1 MCNDGKVLD
10 EEKVRFIQ
18 DDIYCITHSLIK
30 KSNGHYLQKNL
41 ISLIGIPYYK
51 QLKYQIVK
59 NCMTDLIPKFSIYF
73 PISPEQAKLFIK
85 QGGLKQ
91 LKDELKSIV
100 DKDINLFI
108 DNYEIGSFFVT
119 FGIIIKKIGKKV
131 KNFITKKDK
140 KKIELIEKTIELV
153 ESKHFSCLQNLT
165 PNAVSFVNQKSFE
178 NIEENKIKIKEFLD
192 NKINKKEDDEI
203 SVLSNSTAGSINN
216 IIITEKDEEILM
228 EEVENILI
236 NQENKL
242 IEEMETIENLS
253 KTNNKFAEEFNL
265 ALKDSIFEFHKTGL
279 IIVNKDKDYDEYNKR
294 KEECNNLK
302 TKFLFHGTKI
312 EYSSEILP
320 NNFKVGKD
328 CWYGLGIYFS
338 DQLDYARYYWNGW
351 DTENSCIN
359 KIPKIDES
367 FSLIVSEV
375 YYDETK
381 YEQIYDFKYHI
392 KLDHMP
398 DYNEIFNKY
407 KEKIIQKNGIHYVE
421 VDGKTTKVFPKNE
434 KPNNKLFIGREYVIT
449 YQEQILPIYGITL
462 QRNEYCIIWHDPN
475 FSGGKYKYELMER
488 KKYAEQM
495 TNFNIYYETNEKD
508 ALKLIWK
515 KKYNKII
522 LISNCG
528 DNFAGRNFID
538 KARKILQ
545 FNAMVLFFGA
555 WEGHLNWIKD
565 YPNSLFTNTDKFYRE
580 YIRNFNEEGL
590 LKLKNNIE
598 EYVHLLNPTF
608 SNYKFKDFE
617 NHLTYPLYEK
627 YKNGGKYSQLD
638 CSEYCEN

>member
-1 MCNDGKVLD
+1 
-10 EEKVRFIQ
+10 
-18 DDIYCITHSLIK
+18 
-30 KSNGHYLQKNL
+30 
-41 ISLIGIPYYK
+41 
-51 QLKYQIVK
+51 
-59 NCMTDLIPKFSIYF
+59 
-73 PISPEQAKLFIK
+73 
-85 QGGLKQ
+85 
-91 LKDELKSIV
+91 
-100 DKDINLFI
+100 
-108 DNYEIGSFFVT
+108 
-119 FGIIIKKIGKKV
+119 
-131 KNFITKKDK
+131 
-140 KKIELIEKTIELV
+140 
-153 ESKHFSCLQNLT
+153 
-165 PNAVSFVNQKSFE
+165 
-178 NIEENKIKIKEFLD
+178 
-192 NKINKKEDDEI
+192 
-203 SVLSNSTAGSINN
+203 
-216 IIITEKDEEILM
+216 
-228 EEVENILI
+228 
-236 NQENKL
+236 
-242 IEEMETIENLS
+242 
-253 KTNNKFAEEFNL
+253 
-265 ALKDSIFEFHKTGL
+265 
-279 IIVNKDKDYDEYNKR
+279 
-294 KEECNNLK
+294 
-302 TKFLFHGTKI
+302 
-312 EYSSEILP
+312 
-320 NNFKVGKD
+320 
-328 CWYGLGIYFS
+328 
-338 DQLDYARYYWNGW
+338 
-351 DTENSCIN
+351 
-359 KIPKIDES
+359 
-367 FSLIVSEV
+367 
-375 YYDETK
+375 
-381 YEQIYDFKYHI
+381 
-392 KLDHMP
+392 MP

-434 KPNNKLFIGREYVIT
+434 KPNNKLYIGREYVIT